1 MVLEDKVQQ
10 PQALA
15 CPLLLAHLGKVR
27 VGDGDA
33 SLVCREQQGI
43 GGQEELSGNV
53 VPPRRAFFRWMT
65 IHDGGVPALGGLGE
79 CTVKRH

>member
-1 MVLEDKVQQ
+1 MVLEDKAQQ

-33 SLVCREQQGI
+33 SLVCREQRDI
-43 GGQEELSGNV
+43 GGQEKLSGNV

-79 CTVKRH
+79 